1 MASADKCK
9 KFDFMMWA
17 GEWYMCSRLMSKE
30 EEILL
35 TEKQFL
41 QQNIV
46 KGLFF

>member
-1 MASADKCK
+1 
-9 KFDFMMWA
+9 
-17 GEWYMCSRLMSKE
+17 MCSRLMSKE

-46 KGLFF
+46 EVSSFND

>member
-1 MASADKCK
+1 
-9 KFDFMMWA
+9 
-17 GEWYMCSRLMSKE
+17 MCSRLMSKE

-46 KGLFF
+46 EGPFF